1 MKNHQPN
8 KIELSACDNMVNMS
22 IFIPSVA
29 NSDLRFEFPSPSST
43 IKESTTTLATSTKA
57 EP

>member
-8 KIELSACDNMVNMS
+8 NTELSACDNMVKKS

-29 NSDLRFEFPSPSST
+29 NSDLRFEFPGPSPT
-43 IKESTTTLATSTKA
+43 IKESTTTLATSSKA